1 MRLYVL
7 FGIDKYHNE
16 RLLCIIPATSV
27 AEAARKVA
35 CTVTDVGK
43 SADGHYPLYFE
54 ARQECAKIVIGDRAA
69 FHEALARGANPD
81 APEDVLKR
89 IITGYAYGTDNVYRE
104 YLIGTAPVFR

>member
-43 SADGHYPLYFE
+43 SAEGYYPLYFE
-54 ARQECAKIVIGDRAA
+54 ARQECAKVVIGDRDA
-69 FHEALARGANPD
+69 FHEALARGAHPD
-81 APEDVLKR
+81 APEDVLRR
-89 IITGYAYGTDNVYRE
+89 IIAEYAYSTEKVYRE
-104 YLIGTAPVFR
+104 YLIGTAPVFA